1 MKNNLEFI
9 IHNWRVMVKENVIAD
24 KSKGVAGFT
33 ALLLTIIMIIG
44 CFATACQPTP
54 EELIV
59 QNKADDDLQEAIA
72 QTANPETEQNE
83 TVSNNTDQVEDSIMV
98 TDAISNDLGTIKI
111 NINSNVILP
120 DNSQVPVAYV
130 EPVNFTQDQL
140 ENIINAFYGDVVF
153 YDGFTQTKTDIEK
166 RIVRMQELLSNDEKL
181 LNSDYPS
188 LMSVPGMPPETDV
201 SKLREYVNTRIER
214 RRSEWESAPEEYVPL
229 SNDVIKVQPD
239 NEFFFIKTDIGKD
252 YMGYVSYSNSYSS
265 PGINTRIECF
275 AFENDYN
282 LSDALL
288 KDISLLGRVLKP
300 YNSTQVDINT
310 NDSGYEYAKQL
321 AQGLIDEIG
330 IDGVKL
336 EEAYISGD
344 TVTLTS
350 SQEGSGLTYNG
361 VIKSSEKE
369 YYVFCF
375 ERIIGNQTID
385 YTFYDGRSQMEEAV
399 HRIDPYEKIE
409 VWVDGNE
416 IVQFIWD
423 TPAKV
428 TDIINENVA
437 VDKDYTKA
445 IDNMTQQAFIK
456 YADLHYGLA
465 SEIVIDIDKM
475 ELVMARI
482 LERDTNKYL
491 VVPVWKFYGEVTAV
505 LKDSEEESRIISSS
519 GKSIITINALDNTI
533 IELQNG
539 Y

>member
-1 MKNNLEFI
+1 MCLIFTRI
-9 IHNWRVMVKENVIAD
+9 RQVLCPIGGIWRSGCINTRTLKDLYKTTN
-24 KSKGVAGFT
+24 KSN
-33 ALLLTIIMIIG
+33 
-44 CFATACQPTP
+44 Q
-54 EELIV
+54 
-59 QNKADDDLQEAIA
+59 
-72 QTANPETEQNE
+72 
-83 TVSNNTDQVEDSIMV
+83 NNTQNTYTIYMV

-140 ENIINAFYGDVVF
+140 ENIINTFYGDVLF

-166 RIVRMQELLSNDEKL
+166 RIVRMQELLSNDEKI
-181 LNSDYPS
+181 LNSDYSS

-300 YNSTQVDINT
+300 YNSIQVDINT
-310 NDSGYEYAKQL
+310 NDSAYEYAKQL
-321 AQGLIDEIG
+321 AQGLIDRIG

-361 VIKSSEKE
+361 VIESSEKE

-409 VWVDGNE
+409 VWVNEKE

-491 VVPVWKFYGEVTAV
+491 VVPVWKFYGKVTAV